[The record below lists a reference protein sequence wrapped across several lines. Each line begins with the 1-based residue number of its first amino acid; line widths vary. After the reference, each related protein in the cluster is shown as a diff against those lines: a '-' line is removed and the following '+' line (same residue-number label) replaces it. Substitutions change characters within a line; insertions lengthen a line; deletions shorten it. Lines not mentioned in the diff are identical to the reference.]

1 MNRVKRC
8 FYVNFSFRLFSK
20 KNRPDGVGRKK
31 EKEETT
37 DWSSAKRSAIRQ
49 PRNRPINRWLSD
61 PINIRTHHSIERRS
75 SRQKWRGPI
84 KIFDTGIDILRR
96 PEKNSAPKNSRC
108 CCCFFWFTWKFQ
120 KKKTIEERRRI
131 RSKPVPDRHP
141 GQPIKGNKTNN
152 NGRRYNEPPFCLR
165 VTTFTHTHTERQIKK
180 QIKRT
185 TGQWKGNN
193 KKKTTTKNNETKLG

>member
-120 KKKTIEERRRI
+120 KKKKQLKNDVEFDRNRSPIAIQGSQSKAIKQTTMAAVITSRHFVCVLRR
-131 RSKPVPDRHP
+131 S
-141 GQPIKGNKTNN
+141 
-152 NGRRYNEPPFCLR
+152 
-165 VTTFTHTHTERQIKK
+165 HTHTPRDK
-180 QIKRT
+180 
-185 TGQWKGNN
+185 
-193 KKKTTTKNNETKLG
+193 